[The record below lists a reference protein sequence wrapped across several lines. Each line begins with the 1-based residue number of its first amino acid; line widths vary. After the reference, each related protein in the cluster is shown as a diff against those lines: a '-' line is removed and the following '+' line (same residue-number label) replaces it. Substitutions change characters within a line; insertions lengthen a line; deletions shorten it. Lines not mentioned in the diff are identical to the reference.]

1 MAPNAAPQDNMHAA
15 DKEQN
20 PLVTE
25 GERGPIRDGA
35 AVGQLG
41 LAAR

>member
-1 MAPNAAPQDNMHAA
+1 MRAA

-25 GERGPIRDGA
+25 GERGPMRDGA
-35 AVGQLG
+35 AICHLG

>member
-1 MAPNAAPQDNMHAA
+1 MRAA

-20 PLVTE
+20 PLVAK
-25 GERGPIRDGA
+25 GERGTKRQGLAICH
-35 AVGQLG
+35 LG